1 MRAVARAQVPPCR
14 PTMAVLAMAMLARAP
29 RRNNATDGG
38 GAGATHCGAMAPAL
52 AAEAR
57 AGRGARMPLSIY
69 THSDNYL

>member
-1 MRAVARAQVPPCR
+1 M
-14 PTMAVLAMAMLARAP
+14 TY
-29 RRNNATDGG
+29 NAADGG
-38 GAGATHCGAMAPAL
+38 GAGATHRGAMAPAL